1 MDLVLSGR
9 SIPYTVNALEAV
21 SVGHSLVPLYEFYDS
36 FQTMRQR

>member
-21 SVGHSLVPLYEFYDS
+21 SVGHSLVPLYDS
-36 FQTMRQR
+36 FQTMRQRW